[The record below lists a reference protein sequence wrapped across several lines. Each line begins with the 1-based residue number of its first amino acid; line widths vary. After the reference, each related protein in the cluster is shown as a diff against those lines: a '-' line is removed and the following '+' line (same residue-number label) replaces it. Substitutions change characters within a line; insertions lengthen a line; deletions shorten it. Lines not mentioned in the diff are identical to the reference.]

1 MNHGAHH
8 VKAYYISPSPIIANT
23 YASAKKPIVAT
34 VTPEA
39 CLPYGDKLYHAYC
52 ACMIAH
58 TMRDVTPDASSDSP
72 I

>member
-1 MNHGAHH
+1 MNHGAHQ
-8 VKAYYISPSPIIANT
+8 VNAYCIRPNPMIANT

-39 CLPYGDKLYHAYC
+39 CLPCGDKLYHAYY
-52 ACMIAH
+52 AYMIAH
-58 TMRDVTPDASSDSP
+58 TIRAVTPDAFSDSP